1 MTGWTR
7 QRICSYSIRRF
18 LLIKHYICSRVW
30 VSKTSFFFFLTW
42 HCDRRIRPPR
52 YQTWQWDRL
61 FTFSS
66 LIFLALNQKNVFRT
80 FFLQEEEKNRK
91 EKKRGGAWGSQS
103 YRVKHKEKMDKRVYT
118 KKDERRHKGLHCCSL
133 HHRLHQLP
141 LAQRGS
147 HRVCLRAL

>member
-30 VSKTSFFFFLTW
+30 VSKTSFFFFN
-42 HCDRRIRPPR
+42 
-52 YQTWQWDRL
+52 
-61 FTFSS
+61 
-66 LIFLALNQKNVFRT
+66 LALRQEDTTPLLSNLAMRQTFHFFVFD
-80 FFLQEEEKNRK
+80 FLGTESEKCLSYFLSSGRGKNRK